1 MIRLDEQT
9 RLGVAGILYTAT
21 DVDGGRTPEQD
32 RFMAALTEHVFRV
45 RPADV
50 PVVAFS
56 AAADI
61 VAGKPRLPKAVGE
74 LLVTLEF
81 MRHPASAAL
90 TRSVEEYL
98 GALEVDE
105 GFQKLAQDYLSGD
118 RELMGRDWER
128 LREPDLKEG
137 FIEGKSNEEIGTAM
151 VALGELPPDSLGR
164 ALYDFYRRNGF
175 PYIPDDEPG
184 QDSLIPTT

>member
-128 LREPDLKEG
+128 LREPDLQG
-137 FIEGKSNEEIGTAM
+137 RFHRREEQRG
-151 VALGELPPDSLGR
+151 DWH
-164 ALYDFYRRNGF
+164 RNGGTWRT
-175 PYIPDDEPG
+175 PP
-184 QDSLIPTT
+184 